1 MDPAW
6 EPLPQRKKRD
16 AKRPAV
22 EMSLDPLIAVNPH
35 ATHGE
40 SQKEVAYEKHTARAL
55 ENAARVDDAVAKRRS
70 LVRAKP
76 LDINSLSDGCYEH
89 LDHTAD
95 VQCESFLATYSLY
108 DVLWIQSMHGGRT

>member
-22 EMSLDPLIAVNPH
+22 EISLEPSLAATPH
-35 ATHGE
+35 AAHKE
-40 SQKEVAYEKHTARAL
+40 SRQEITFDKRTTRAL

-76 LDINSLSDGCYEH
+76 LDVNSLSDGCYEH

-95 VQCESFLATYSLY
+95 VQCESYLCTVSLHKS
-108 DVLWIQSMHGGRT
+108 LW